1 MRALSLFQKINELG
15 NYSDFKWFLSLNK
28 VKLIKLVRE
37 LADIWNYRAQIELQ
51 VKRNICPPNGDPFRN
66 LNMHYITTEQSI
78 CNIQKVVLEVLE
90 KFVNNGIDKDSK
102 ALGACYV
109 LGALTI
115 VNDDA
120 ATSLPWLFQS
130 FSPF

>member
-1 MRALSLFQKINELG
+1 MK
-15 NYSDFKWFLSLNK
+15 K
-28 VKLIKLVRE
+28 
-37 LADIWNYRAQIELQ
+37 
-51 VKRNICPPNGDPFRN
+51 NICPPNGDPFRN
-66 LNMHYITTEQSI
+66 LSMNYIGSEQDI
-78 CNIQKVVLEVLE
+78 CNIRKVILEVLE
-90 KFVNNGIDKDSK
+90 KFVVLGIDKDSR

-115 VNDDA
+115 VNEDA

>member
-1 MRALSLFQKINELG
+1 M
-15 NYSDFKWFLSLNK
+15 
-28 VKLIKLVRE
+28 RE

-66 LNMHYITTEQSI
+66 LNMNYIATEQSI

-90 KFVNNGIDKDSK
+90 KFVNNGVDKDSK

-115 VNDDA
+115 VNEDA

>member
-1 MRALSLFQKINELG
+1 MK
-15 NYSDFKWFLSLNK
+15 K
-28 VKLIKLVRE
+28 
-37 LADIWNYRAQIELQ
+37 
-51 VKRNICPPNGDPFRN
+51 NICPPNGDPFRN
-66 LNMHYITTEQSI
+66 LSMHYIGSEQDVN
-78 CNIQKVVLEVLE
+78 NIRKVILEVLE

-115 VNDDA
+115 VNEDA